1 MTEKES
7 LEDNKQF
14 WKNLFE
20 ESDLIPQLMG
30 KDGATPI
37 DEFIFNISLYGKV
50 HLKVKPAVPIGTNF
64 LSDVFVANAILENG
78 NNFRGFIKVIY
89 QYSFFLYT
97 FI

>member
-1 MTEKES
+1 MATKELGS

-20 ESDLIPQLMG
+20 ESDLTSQLMG

-37 DEFIFNISLYGKV
+37 DEFIFNITLYGRV

-64 LSDVFVANAILENG
+64 LSDVFIASASLENG
-78 NNFRGFIKVIY
+78 KNYRGFVKVN
-89 QYSFFLYT
+89 
-97 FI
+97 